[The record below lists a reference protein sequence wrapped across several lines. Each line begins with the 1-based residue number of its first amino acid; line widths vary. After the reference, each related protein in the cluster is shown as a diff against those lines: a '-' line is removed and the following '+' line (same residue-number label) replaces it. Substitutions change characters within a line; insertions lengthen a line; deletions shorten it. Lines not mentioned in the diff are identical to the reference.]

1 MRRRLVILTRP
12 SHKAELELRYGTV
25 AQARFLMAQA
35 ASGAADFA
43 RAERDDVVQDDA
55 ARRIRMAL
63 PDDVMAV
70 EIDRSQVAQFVF
82 EPHDVVVAV
91 GQDGLVANVGKYL
104 EGQPLAGV
112 NPDPA
117 GIEGVLLAYTVDGFV
132 AALPEVLA
140 SRRPTRAVTLAETVT
155 NDGQV
160 LRAFNEIFVGVP
172 NHQSVR
178 YRISYRGRSEMQ
190 SSSGLIV
197 ATGSGSTGWLRS
209 LLGDAA
215 SLDPAAEMLRFCV
228 REAWPG
234 RGYGA
239 ALLCG
244 DVTADQPLVIESRVA
259 SGVIFADGI
268 ESDAIAFD
276 AGMTATIAPSARR
289 VRLLQ

>member
-63 PDDVMAV
+63 PDDVMVV

-117 GIEGVLLAYTVDGFV
+117 GIDGVLLAYTVDGFV

-178 YRISYRGRSEMQ
+178 YRISYRGRSELQ

-239 ALLCG
+239 TLLRG

>member
-35 ASGAADFA
+35 ARGAADFA

-63 PDDVMAV
+63 PDDVTVV

-117 GIEGVLLAYTVDGFV
+117 DIEGVLLAYTVDGFV

-239 ALLCG
+239 TLLRG